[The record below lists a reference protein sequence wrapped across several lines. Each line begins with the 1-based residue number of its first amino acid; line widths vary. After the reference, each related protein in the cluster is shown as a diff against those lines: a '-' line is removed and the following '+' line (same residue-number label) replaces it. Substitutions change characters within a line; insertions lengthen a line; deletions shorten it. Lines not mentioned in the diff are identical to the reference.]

1 MSATIACPAALVV
14 PTTINA
20 VAHWIARVDFAAP
33 ATRLESSAAVT
44 VIAATHWIASATR
57 VAMHVG
63 ALVEAAR
70 ATLNAAGRW
79 IVKPEDV

>member
-1 MSATIACPAALVV
+1 MTE
-14 PTTINA
+14 T
-20 VAHWIARVDFAAP
+20 
-33 ATRLESSAAVT
+33 
-44 VIAATHWIASATR
+44 AATTLIASATR
-57 VAMHVG
+57 VAMHVV